1 MPRGF
6 WRCVAPMFDWIPVIA
21 VLALLG
27 WAYYSYVF
35 VVCGSLV
42 KVLAL
47 RALLALVFSVLLLLV
62 LWSFLHTTFT
72 GPAPIPAYFGVS
84 SAERQRLNSLQDP
97 NERRLYLDELGD
109 KRGILTLGPDEC
121 VRYCEP
127 CRRIKPDRCHHCTR
141 CKKCVPKMDH
151 HCPWFNNC
159 VSFST
164 HKSFLLTLA
173 YGSVLAAFTALT
185 ALIPAA
191 SAWLSLGLS
200 FTALNVSCVV
210 AGGAYLSIAVAAFM
224 CVQLGYLYRNVTT
237 LENMRPTLFREQTDS
252 FDLGRKKNVLQ
263 VFGTDRL
270 LWPFPVHTS
279 QGDGS
284 RYPTKLHPNPYDLR
298 LPLVQKN
305 KPVPPASTEAKP
317 TGASRGPS
325 QHHRLVG
332 RTS

>member
-1 MPRGF
+1 
-6 WRCVAPMFDWIPVIA
+6 
-21 VLALLG
+21 
-27 WAYYSYVF
+27 
-35 VVCGSLV
+35 
-42 KVLAL
+42 
-47 RALLALVFSVLLLLV
+47 
-62 LWSFLHTTFT
+62 
-72 GPAPIPAYFGVS
+72 
-84 SAERQRLNSLQDP
+84 
-97 NERRLYLDELGD
+97 
-109 KRGILTLGPDEC
+109 
-121 VRYCEP
+121 
-127 CRRIKPDRCHHCTR
+127 
-141 CKKCVPKMDH
+141 MDH

-263 VFGTDRL
+263 LLIQLVNVPEMLSVERKGLIRKVFGTDRL

-317 TGASRGPS
+317 TGKAPL
-325 QHHRLVG
+325 LVLVKKE
-332 RTS
+332 SKMLD